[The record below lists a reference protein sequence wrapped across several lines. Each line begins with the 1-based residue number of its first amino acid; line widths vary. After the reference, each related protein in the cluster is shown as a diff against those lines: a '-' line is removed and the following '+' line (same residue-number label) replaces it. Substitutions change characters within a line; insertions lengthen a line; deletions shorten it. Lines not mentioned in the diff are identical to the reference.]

1 MTIQREAGEM
11 DAPLRSMTNNLAL
24 KCQNLIGGK
33 WTEAASGE
41 TIAIENPATEEL
53 IARTPQSGREDIDQ
67 AVGVARAA
75 FESPAWSKM
84 RPIER
89 GRLLENIARKV
100 EEHADELAFL
110 ESLDTGKSLH
120 FAGLIDL
127 PSTIDVFRYM
137 GGWCSKLGGRTL
149 PVSFDGREY
158 HAYTRR
164 EPVGVVGAVTPWNYP
179 LALGSWKIASALAA
193 GCTLVVKPSE
203 VTPLST
209 ARLAELCLEAGLP
222 EGVLNI
228 VNGYG
233 HEAGE
238 ALARHPGVDKIT
250 FTGSTA
256 VGKKIV
262 EYSLG
267 NMKRVTLELGGKSP
281 SIVFADADL
290 DQVAMGAALAVFF
303 NSGQICFAASRLY
316 VQDSVYDQVVE
327 AVAGVASQLKV
338 GSGQAPGT
346 VLGPLVSRKQRE
358 RVLGYVE
365 SGLAQGARLVFG
377 GKPVGDKG
385 YFVQP
390 TVFADADGSM
400 KIVQE
405 EIFGPVVSV
414 IRFRDEDEVVRLAND
429 TTYGLA
435 ANIWTRDIKKAH
447 RVAHRLQAG
456 SVWINCHGVV
466 DAAVPF
472 GGFKQSG
479 WGREVSEEGLLAY
492 TETKAICALLDE

>member
-1 MTIQREAGEM
+1 M
-11 DAPLRSMTNNLAL
+11 DAPVGSLASNGTLRSR
-24 KCQNLIGGK
+24 NLIGGS
-33 WTEAASGE
+33 WGAAASGE
-41 TIAIENPATEEL
+41 TIAIENPATEEV
-53 IARTPQSGREDIDQ
+53 IAHTPRSGDEDVEQ
-67 AVGVARAA
+67 AVRAARAA
-75 FESPAWSKM
+75 FESPAWAKM
-84 RPIER
+84 RPIDR
-89 GRLLENIARKV
+89 GRLLEEIARKI
-100 EEHADELAFL
+100 EAHAEELAYL

-120 FAGLIDL
+120 FAKLIDL

-149 PVSFDGREY
+149 PISPDGREY

-164 EPVGVVGAVTPWNYP
+164 EPVGVVGAITPWNYP
-179 LALGSWKIASALAA
+179 LALGSWKVASALAA
-193 GCTLVVKPSE
+193 GCAVVIKPSE
-203 VTPLST
+203 ATPLST

-233 HEAGE
+233 HEAGA
-238 ALARHPGVDKIT
+238 ALARHAGVDKIT

-281 SIVFADADL
+281 GIVFADADL
-290 DQVAMGAALAVFF
+290 DQVAVGAAMAAFF
-303 NSGQICFAASRLY
+303 NSGQVCFAATRLF

-327 AVAGVASQLKV
+327 AVAAVASQLKV
-338 GSGQAPGT
+338 GGGQEPDT

-365 SGLAQGARLVFG
+365 SGLEQGARLVFG
-377 GKPVGDKG
+377 GQPLGDKG
-385 YFVQP
+385 YFMQP
-390 TVFADADGSM
+390 TVFADADPTM
-400 KIVQE
+400 NVVRE

-414 IRFRDEDEVVRLAND
+414 TRFRDEEEVVRLAND

-435 ANIWTRDIKKAH
+435 ANIWTRDIKRAH

-456 SVWINCHGVV
+456 SVWINCHGVI
-466 DAAVPF
+466 DAAAPF

-492 TETKAICALLDE
+492 TETKTICALLDQ

>member
-1 MTIQREAGEM
+1 MNAFPKYADPAGF
-11 DAPLRSMTNNLAL
+11 RN
-24 KCQNLIGGK
+24 KNLIGGK
-33 WTEAASGE
+33 WKEAASGKS
-41 TIAIENPATEEL
+41 IAIENPANEEI
-53 IARTPQSGREDIDQ
+53 IAEIPQGKQEDIDE
-67 AVGVARAA
+67 AVNVARAT
-75 FESPAWSKM
+75 FESPGWRKI
-84 RPIER
+84 RPIDR
-89 GRLLENIARKV
+89 GRILENIARKV
-100 EEHADELAFL
+100 EEHADELAYL
-110 ESLDTGKSLH
+110 ESLDTGKAMS
-120 FAGLIDL
+120 FAKVIDL
-127 PSTIDVFRYM
+127 PATVDVFRYM
-137 GGWCSKLGGRTL
+137 GGWCSKLGGTT
-149 PVSFDGREY
+149 PPISYDGREY

-164 EPVGVVGAVTPWNYP
+164 EPVGVVGAITPWNYP

-193 GCTLVVKPSE
+193 GCTMVLKPTE
-203 VTPLST
+203 LTPLST
-209 ARLAELCLEAGLP
+209 LRLAELCLEAGLP
-222 EGVLNI
+222 EGALNV

-290 DQVAMGAALAVFF
+290 GQVGLGAALAVFF
-303 NSGQICFAASRLY
+303 NSGQICFAASRLL
-316 VQDSVYDQVVE
+316 VQDSVYDRVVE
-327 AVAGVASQLKV
+327 AVAAAASQFKV
-338 GSGQAPGT
+338 GNGLET
-346 VLGPLVSRKQRE
+346 DTMLGPLVSRRQQE
-358 RVLGYVE
+358 RVLGYVQ
-365 SGLAQGARLVFG
+365 SGIEQGAKLICG
-377 GKPVGDKG
+377 GQSIGDKG

-390 TVFADADGSM
+390 TVFADADHSM
-400 KIVQE
+400 KIAHE

-414 IRFRDEDEVVRLAND
+414 IRFKDEAEAIRLAND

-456 SVWINCHGVV
+456 SVWINCHGVI
-466 DAAVPF
+466 DPAAPF

-479 WGREVSEEGLLAY
+479 WGREVSEEGLSAY
-492 TETKAICALLDE
+492 TETKTVCALLDD